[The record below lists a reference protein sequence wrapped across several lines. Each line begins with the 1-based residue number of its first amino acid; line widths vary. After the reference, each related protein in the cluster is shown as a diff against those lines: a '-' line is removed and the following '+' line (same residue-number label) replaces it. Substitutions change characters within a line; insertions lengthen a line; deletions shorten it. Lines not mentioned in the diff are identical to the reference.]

1 MGNKAEVK
9 QKAKKR
15 FFTLKV
21 KMLIVAIVPVV
32 VAMAAAKQKVGP
44 AEIDLKYAEDTKMQ
58 ALMDK
63 IQCVEDDSKRNPGF
77 FPGYLTVTLNDGR
90 TFTADQRY
98 EMGTPQ
104 NPLSVEA
111 VDKKCRANLEAFYTD
126 AQIAQILQQIS
137 GFETLKD
144 VNCLL
149 ASLIAGGK

>member
-1 MGNKAEVK
+1 M
-9 QKAKKR
+9 R
-15 FFTLKV
+15 FSL
-21 KMLIVAIVPVV
+21 PCV

-104 NPLSVEA
+104 NPLSVKA
-111 VDKKCRANLEAFYTD
+111 VDKKCRGNLEAFYTD
-126 AQIAQILQQIS
+126 AQIAQILRQIS